1 MTRPP
6 AASGGSPKK
15 RGSTANKRTSAPK
28 KRVSAVN
35 KRASGPKKRGSAPK
49 GGASSQREIRLGGS
63 SIRVGRGLFEN
74 AGAIAREVAPAHR
87 YALITDSN
95 VGPLYAE
102 KVRNQ
107 LEKGSA
113 EVLTIPA
120 GESNKTRESWG
131 RLTDQMLAKKFGRD
145 SVVIALGGGVVGDLA
160 GFVAATFMRGIPVVQ
175 IPTTLVAMVDASI
188 GGKTAVDTPAGKNL
202 VGAFHAPAAVLVDPQ
217 LLATLPLRELR
228 AGFAEIVKHGVIA
241 DDVYL
246 REVASLASEMLSAGG
261 GLASDRMLSLI
272 VRSVEIKAEIV
283 SRDEREDGL
292 RKTLNFGHTIGHA
305 VELVSGYSLL
315 HGEAVAIGMALE
327 GRLAEQIGV
336 ARAGT
341 AATIVKALQS
351 AGLPTDLPTGLMAG
365 EVIEA
370 MKSDKKGVSGRT
382 RFALPLRIGAM
393 AGAKTGWSVQV
404 GDDQL
409 REVLG

>member
-1 MTRPP
+1 MT
-6 AASGGSPKK
+6 
-15 RGSTANKRTSAPK
+15 
-28 KRVSAVN
+28 
-35 KRASGPKKRGSAPK
+35 
-49 GGASSQREIRLGGS
+49 REIRLGAS

-74 AGAIAREVAPAHR
+74 AGAITKEVAPAHR

-107 LEKGSA
+107 LEKGTV
-113 EVLTIPA
+113 EVLTIPS
-120 GESNKTRESWG
+120 GEANKTRESWT

-175 IPTTLVAMVDASI
+175 IPTTLVAMVDAAI

-202 VGAFHAPAAVLVDPQ
+202 VGAFHPPAAVLVDPQ
-217 LLATLPLRELR
+217 LLATLPLREMR

-246 REVASLASEMLSAGG
+246 REVASVASEVLGAGG
-261 GLASDRMLSLI
+261 SASDRMLSLI
-272 VRSVEIKAEIV
+272 VRSVEIKADIV
-283 SRDEREDGL
+283 SRDEREEGL

-327 GRLAEQIGV
+327 VRLAEQIGV
-336 ARAGT
+336 AKAGT

-351 AGLPTDLPTGLMAG
+351 AGLPTDLPAGFLAG

-370 MKSDKKGVSGRT
+370 MKSDKKGASGKM
-382 RFALPLRIGAM
+382 RFALPLRVGAM

>member
-1 MTRPP
+1 VT
-6 AASGGSPKK
+6 
-15 RGSTANKRTSAPK
+15 
-28 KRVSAVN
+28 
-35 KRASGPKKRGSAPK
+35 
-49 GGASSQREIRLGGS
+49 REIRLGGS
-63 SIRVGRGLFEN
+63 SVRVGRGLFEN

-120 GESNKTRESWG
+120 GESNKTRESWA

-160 GFVAATFMRGIPVVQ
+160 GFVAATFMRGIPIVQ
-175 IPTTLVAMVDASI
+175 VPTTLVAMVDASI

-202 VGAFHAPAAVLVDPQ
+202 VGAFHPPAAVLVDPQ
-217 LLATLPLRELR
+217 LLVTLPLREMR

-246 REVASLASEMLSAGG
+246 REVASGASEMLSAAGG
-261 GLASDRMLSLI
+261 SASDRMLSLI
-272 VRSVEIKAEIV
+272 VRSIEIKADIV
-283 SRDEREDGL
+283 SRDEREEGL

-336 ARAGT
+336 AKAGT

-351 AGLPTDLPTGLMAG
+351 AGLPTDLPTGFMAG

-370 MKSDKKGVSGRT
+370 MKSDKKGVSGKT
-382 RFALPLRIGAM
+382 RFALPLRVGAM
-393 AGAKTGWSVQV
+393 AGAETGWSVQV

>member
-1 MTRPP
+1 VTPPP
-6 AASGGSPKK
+6 AASGGTPKK
-15 RGSTANKRTSAPK
+15 RASAPK
-28 KRVSAVN
+28 KA
-35 KRASGPKKRGSAPK
+35 GPFP
-49 GGASSQREIRLGGS
+49 REIRLGGS

-107 LEKGSA
+107 LEKGTA

-120 GESNKTRESWG
+120 GESNKTRESWA

-202 VGAFHAPAAVLVDPQ
+202 VGAFHPPVAVLVDPQ
-217 LLATLPLRELR
+217 LLATLPLREMR

-246 REVASLASEMLSAGG
+246 REVASGAFELLSAGG
-261 GLASDRMLSLI
+261 SASDRMLSLI

-283 SRDEREDGL
+283 SRDEREEGL

-327 GRLAEQIGV
+327 SKLAEQIGV
-336 ARAGT
+336 AKAGT

-351 AGLPTDLPTGLMAG
+351 AGLPTDLPTGFEAE

-370 MKSDKKGVSGRT
+370 MKSDKKGVSGKT
-382 RFALPLRIGAM
+382 RFALPLRVGAM
-393 AGAKTGWSVQV
+393 AGAETGWSVQV

>member
-1 MTRPP
+1 VNPP
-6 AASGGSPKK
+6 NPPPRRSPKKGGFAAKK
-15 RGSTANKRTSAPK
+15 RGSPKTSASPRK
-28 KRVSAVN
+28 ILLR
-35 KRASGPKKRGSAPK
+35 
-49 GGASSQREIRLGGS
+49 GS
-63 SIRVGRGLFEN
+63 SIRIAPGLLAK
-74 AGAIAREVAPAHR
+74 AGAITREVAPAHR

-107 LEKGSA
+107 FEKGSA
-113 EVLTIPA
+113 EVLTIPS
-120 GESNKTRESWG
+120 GESNKTRESWA

-202 VGAFHAPAAVLVDPQ
+202 VGAFHPPAVVLVDPQ
-217 LLATLPLRELR
+217 LLATLPLREMR

-246 REVASLASEMLSAGG
+246 REVASGASKMLSAAGG
-261 GLASDRMLSLI
+261 FASDRMLSLL

-283 SRDEREDGL
+283 SRDEREEGL

-327 GRLAEQIGV
+327 ARLAEQIGV
-336 ARAGT
+336 AKAGT

-351 AGLPTDLPTGLMAG
+351 AGLPTELPTGFMAG

-370 MKSDKKGVSGRT
+370 MKSDKKGVSGKT
-382 RFALPLRIGAM
+382 RFALPLRVGAM

-409 REVLG
+409 REVLA